1 MCFLK
6 KIIFRFPFRKN
17 IIFPRKKNVVF
28 PDNTR
33 KIILRRGVFGRATF
47 RKVWR
52 GIIFPSIF
60 YQKDHLW
67 FSIQGTR
74 SYFRGKEISS
84 FLMIQEISYS
94 SVILLERPS
103 FQKIWKKK
111 IWFFVQRQ
119 AWPKNQNSPFKLKFG
134 TMTNSNQQNS
144 MVVFAFSVL
153 DWKHRFW
160 AKFGPK
166 NQNCQFKLKF
176 GSYNQFHNILRF
188 FNVLSNFP
196 FTTSETMG
204 NYYL

>member
-1 MCFLK
+1 MSSFL
-6 KIIFRFPFRKN
+6 IIQERSYSG
-17 IIFPRKKNVVF
+17 VVSLEGL
-28 PDNTR
+28 P
-33 KIILRRGVFGRATF
+33 FGRF
-47 RKVWR
+47 EEESYFQVFFIRKT
-52 GIIFPSIF
+52 IFDFPSKEQDHIF
-60 YQKDHLW
+60 GEKKYHLSWWYKKYHIPVWFCWKDHLFRKFGKRKYG
-67 FSIQGTR
+67 FSCSGK
-74 SYFRGKEISS
+74 RG
-84 FLMIQEISYS
+84 
-94 SVILLERPS
+94 
-103 FQKIWKKK
+103 
-111 IWFFVQRQ
+111 
-119 AWPKNQNSPFKLKFG
+119 PKNQNSPFKLKFG